1 MILLDLKR
9 YIKQH
14 QRVTLQDIRH
24 HFDLDEAAAIGL
36 MEPLLQQ
43 GYIQELENTP
53 SAESCSTGKC
63 STNCHQ
69 ISKGSEFQWVDKPLK
84 SLSIPVQII

>member
-9 YIKQH
+9 YVKQH
-14 QRVTLQDIRH
+14 KRVTLQNIKH

-36 MEPLLQQ
+36 MESLLQQ
-43 GYIQELENTP
+43 GYIQELPNYP
-53 SAESCSTGKC
+53 AGESCSTGKC

-69 ISKGSEFQWVDKPLK
+69 VSKGVEFQWVDKPLK

>member
-24 HFDLDEAAAIGL
+24 HFDLDEPAAIGL

-43 GYIQELENTP
+43 GYIQELANN
-53 SAESCSTGKC
+53 SAAESCSTGKC
-63 STNCHQ
+63 STHCHQ
-69 ISKGSEFQWVDKPLK
+69 VSKGAEFQWIDKPLK

>member
-1 MILLDLKR
+1 MILLNIKQ

-24 HFDLDEAAAIGL
+24 HFDIDETAAIGI

-43 GYIQELENTP
+43 GYIQEIVTN
-53 SAESCSTGKC
+53 SDSSNCSSGQC
-63 STNCHQ
+63 SSTCHQ
-69 ISKGSEFQWVDKPLK
+69 VSKGSEFQWVDKPFK
-84 SLSIPVQII
+84 PLSIQVQII